1 MPTKRLRAGSIVLAA
16 LAAPASPGAA
26 QRPLPQPMNIDAGH
40 SEVSFSVPFV
50 GLSRVRGTF
59 ATWAGTIMYVDDDL
73 ARSSVTIAIDAA
85 SVNTNNATR
94 DRDLRTANF
103 LDVQKYPRITFHS
116 TSIARTASGWVMRG
130 PLMLH
135 GVTRVVTIPFVRD
148 NRPRAD
154 VWGNQRAT
162 FHATVTLSR
171 RDYGILGTAFWTS
184 EFDPGRVA
192 VGDRLTIDLL
202 ISATVPNV
210 ERWTQRQADSLL
222 AAADTQGISAVL
234 AALRNPRNRERVDSI
249 PDPAFV
255 TGGMKLLVRG
265 RLPDALAWY
274 ETAARLRPRSD
285 GVRRWLAE
293 TYVRLNRRPEALAL
307 FETLVREDAD
317 DTRSAEWV
325 RVLRSR

>member
-1 MPTKRLRAGSIVLAA
+1 MPTIRLRAAAVLAA
-16 LAAPASPGAA
+16 FAASVSPGAA
-26 QRPLPQPMNIDAGH
+26 QRPLPQPMSIDAGH

-73 ARSSVTIAIDAA
+73 SRSSVTIAIDAA
-85 SVNTNNATR
+85 SVDTNNPTR
-94 DRDLRTANF
+94 DRHLRTADF
-103 LDVQKYPRITFHS
+103 LDAQKFPRITFHS

-130 PLMLH
+130 PLTLH
-135 GVTRVVTIPFVRD
+135 GVTRVVAIPFARD
-148 NRPRAD
+148 NRPTRD

-162 FHATVTLSR
+162 FHGSVSISR
-171 RDYGILGTAFWTS
+171 RDYGILGTAFWTN

-192 VGDRLTIDLL
+192 VGDRVTIDLT

-210 ERWTQRQADSLL
+210 ERWVQRQADSLL
-222 AAADTQGISAVL
+222 AAADTQGLPAVL
-234 AALRNPRNRERVDSI
+234 AALRDPRSRERVDSI
-249 PDPAFV
+249 PDQAFV
-255 TGGMKLLVRG
+255 TGGMKLLARG

-274 ETAARLRPRSD
+274 EAAARLRPRSA

-317 DTRSAEWV
+317 DTRAAEWI